1 LGRSEKDSSLGWNFN
16 GIDKLWK
23 KDWRINKKKI
33 LWFLRIA
40 NDALNKVEKNIKNL
54 SYFLA
59 DWK

>member
-1 LGRSEKDSSLGWNFN
+1 LGRSEKDSSLSRNFN
-16 GIDKLWK
+16 GVDKLWK